1 MPIEKMRFEYLNP
14 PTCPPKQVE
23 KAAPK
28 AKAAPKLNL
37 KLLLLNKHGRKSH
50 PAGVCGSC

>member
-1 MPIEKMRFEYLNP
+1 MPIEKMRFEDLNP

-28 AKAAPKLNL
+28 AKAAPKTEP
-37 KLLLLNKHGRKSH
+37 K
-50 PAGVCGSC
+50 AVITE